1 MSETEPKPLFKKRAH
16 RPQPRQR
23 EPEEAA
29 DEVPTPDET
38 REGSEGVDE
47 EKMTLEELLELR
59 KLRRQRQGIDS
70 AKLNAGGSKKK
81 KKKDADED
89 EDEEDIQQYG
99 LRQGGQRKDA
109 VVDDDDGNDGIE
121 DVAKKIIKSNNFTQQ
136 TNKLDVDK
144 HMMSYIEEEMERRRG
159 NSGPSNTAANV
170 SSDPYDELFRISE
183 KYKIEKKELEEGS
196 VTNSSAML
204 TAIPEVDLGMD
215 TRLKNIEETEKAKRT
230 VSENRKENR
239 SRPRDGNDER
249 HLAAARFFNPHLKV
263 QSDADAMRD
272 AKLEAMGLPPEMDT
286 RGYIKERDNRRE
298 VATDEQVMERFKK
311 RMRK

>member
-1 MSETEPKPLFKKRAH
+1 MSDSEAKPLFKKRAN

-23 EPEEAA
+23 PSEDVAEEAQPPKE
-29 DEVPTPDET
+29 D
-38 REGSEGVDE
+38 REASEGADE
-47 EKMTLEELLELR
+47 EKLSIEELLELR

-70 AKLNAGGSKKK
+70 AKLSAGGVKKK
-81 KKKDADED
+81 KKRED
-89 EDEEDIQQYG
+89 EGEEEEKYG
-99 LRQGGQRKDA
+99 LRPGGQRKD
-109 VVDDDDGNDGIE
+109 DDEDGDQENGE
-121 DVAKKIIKSNNFTQQ
+121 DIARKIVKSNNFTQQ

-144 HMMSYIEEEMERRRG
+144 HMMKYIEEEMERRQG
-159 NSGPSNTAANV
+159 KPGAASTTTSGR

-183 KYKIEKKELEEGS
+183 RYKIEKKESEEGS

-230 VSENRKENR
+230 VSESRRENR
-239 SRPRDGNDER
+239 PQDANDER

-263 QSDADAMRD
+263 QSDADAMRN
-272 AKLEAMGLPPEMDT
+272 AKLEAMGLPPDMDT
-286 RGYIKERDNRRE
+286 RGYIKERDNRRD

>member
-1 MSETEPKPLFKKRAH
+1 MSDSEPKPLFKKRAK
-16 RPQPRQR
+16 RPPPRQR
-23 EPEEAA
+23 ESEDAVP
-29 DEVPTPDET
+29 DEPTPET
-38 REGSEGVDE
+38 REGSEGADE
-47 EKMTLEELLELR
+47 EKMTIEELLELR

-70 AKLNAGGSKKK
+70 TKLNAGISKKK
-81 KKKDADED
+81 KKKT
-89 EDEEDIQQYG
+89 EEEEEEEQYG
-99 LRQGGQRKDA
+99 LRPGGQRREVEEDE
-109 VVDDDDGNDGIE
+109 DNPDE
-121 DVAKKIIKSNNFTQQ
+121 DVGKKIVKSNNFTQQ

-144 HMMSYIEEEMERRRG
+144 HMMKYIEEELEKRRG
-159 NSGPSNTAANV
+159 TPNGSAGDGNAS
-170 SSDPYDELFRISE
+170 SSDPYAELFRISE
-183 KYKIEKKELEEGS
+183 KYKLQKKQELEEGS

-230 VSENRKENR
+230 VSETLKD
-239 SRPRDGNDER
+239 SRHKPREKNDER
-249 HLAAARFFNPHLKV
+249 HLAATRFFNPRLKV

>member
-1 MSETEPKPLFKKRAH
+1 MSDSEAKPLFKKRAN

-23 EPEEAA
+23 PSEDVAEEAQ
-29 DEVPTPDET
+29 TPKDD
-38 REGSEGVDE
+38 REASEGVDE
-47 EKMTLEELLELR
+47 EKLSIEELLELR

-70 AKLNAGGSKKK
+70 TKLSAGGTKKK
-81 KKKDADED
+81 KKR
-89 EDEEDIQQYG
+89 EEEEEEKYG
-99 LRQGGQRKDA
+99 LRPGGTRKDG
-109 VVDDDDGNDGIE
+109 DDDGDQENIE
-121 DVAKKIIKSNNFTQQ
+121 DIARKIVKSNNFTQQ

-144 HMMSYIEEEMERRRG
+144 HMMKYIEEEMEKRRG
-159 NSGPSNTAANV
+159 KSATGSGPSTST

-215 TRLKNIEETEKAKRT
+215 TRLKNIEDTEKAKRT
-230 VSENRKENR
+230 VSETRRENK
-239 SRPRDGNDER
+239 PRDANDER

-263 QSDADAMRD
+263 QSDADAMRN
-272 AKLEAMGLPPEMDT
+272 AKLEAMGLPPDMDT
-286 RGYIKERDNRRE
+286 RGYIKERDNRRD